1 MKRKILI
8 APIAFVMFPLFLIAP
23 SKSNAIK
30 NSAPPHSVNN
40 RQGKP
45 TPRPDRPGTINGAL
59 QPERIPDRAAYSI
72 LFRVLSNRNTEQE
85 KQRARAYIRHV
96 LACSKCNKTKEDDT
110 DADAILALV
119 EEFNQKVNSLDSE
132 VKRLK
137 DTHWPQPS
145 AQVMARLQ
153 EMQVQKDKV
162 IDELISSLPKR
173 LSISG
178 FDKVKAH
185 IGRMKTKMKVAPSP
199 QSPPGGPGW
208 KQSESHQ
215 HNSHM
220 E

>member
-8 APIAFVMFPLFLIAP
+8 ALFAFALLPLLLTATLT
-23 SKSNAIK
+23 SNAIK
-30 NSAPPHSVNN
+30 KSASPLPSNDRQRKLVLPPDH
-40 RQGKP
+40 
-45 TPRPDRPGTINGAL
+45 PGTINGAQ

-85 KQRARAYIRHV
+85 KQRARAYVRHV

-110 DADAILALV
+110 DADAILTLV
-119 EEFNQKVNSLDSE
+119 EEFNQKVKNLDSE

-137 DTHWPQPS
+137 DTHWPQPG

-162 IDELISSLPKR
+162 MDELISSLPKR
-173 LSISG
+173 LSIDG
-178 FDKVKAH
+178 LEKIKAH
-185 IGRMKTKMKVAPSP
+185 IGRMKTKMKVVPSP

-208 KQSESHQ
+208 KPGNVHQ
-215 HNSHM
+215 H
-220 E
+220 